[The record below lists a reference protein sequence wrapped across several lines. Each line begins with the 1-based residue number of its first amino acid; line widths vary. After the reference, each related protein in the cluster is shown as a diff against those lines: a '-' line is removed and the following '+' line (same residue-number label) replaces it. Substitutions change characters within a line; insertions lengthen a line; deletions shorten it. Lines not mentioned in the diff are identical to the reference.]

1 MKLKGFLGV
10 SFEAETLDLDDG
22 RQLRFVLRKV
32 FIAFQG
38 HVDEQEIQK
47 D

>member
-10 SFEAETLDLDDG
+10 SFEAETLDDG
-22 RQLRFVLRKV
+22 RQLRFVLRIE

-38 HVDEQEIQK
+38 HVDEQEI
-47 D
+47 